1 MTIGEKIRRIRKERN
16 LTQKQLGDL
25 CGMADSAIRRY
36 EIGKGNP
43 KFETLERIAKALRVP
58 VSDILPDVIKISF
71 PQATPV
77 LPHTPTEEELSKM
90 TPEQIEYAALLGLSD
105 VLPEV
110 LDTRL
115 LNAYKKLNKLGK
127 VESVRR
133 VEELTE
139 IPKYK
144 KEPPQD

>member
-1 MTIGEKIRRIRKERN
+1 MTIGEKIRRIRKERS

-58 VSDILPDVIKISF
+58 VSDIMPDVIEFSF
-71 PQATPV
+71 SKPA
-77 LPHTPTEEELSKM
+77 LLHYPTKEELSKM
-90 TPEQIEYAALLGLSD
+90 TPEQVEYTALLALSD
-105 VLPEV
+105 ILPKQLEE
-110 LDTRL
+110 RL
-115 LNAYKKLNKLGK
+115 LFAYDKLGKLGK
-127 VESVRR
+127 VEAVRR
-133 VEELTE
+133 IEEMTE